1 MHVIDLS
8 RRLDGLE
15 SGLPRP
21 ASQVLHLQRSALAA
35 AGGLARDAFDAVSQV
50 TGTLLG
56 SVRDGAKSAIGQDQR
71 SAQVASRTVAEEL
84 ADRLERTAEALEEAA
99 DAAVA
104 DDLDGL
110 TRGELLGRARELDID
125 GRTKMLKA
133 QLVSA
138 IRAAS

>member
-1 MHVIDLS
+1 MHVADLN

-21 ASQVLHLQRSALAA
+21 VSQVLHLQRSALAA
-35 AGGLARDAFDAVSQV
+35 AGGVARDALDAVSQV
-50 TGTLLG
+50 SGTLLG
-56 SVRDGAKSAIGQDQR
+56 TARDGVKTVIGQGPR
-71 SAQVASRTVAEEL
+71 PARVASPSAAEEL

-99 DAAVA
+99 DAVVA

-125 GRTKMLKA
+125 GRTKMSKA